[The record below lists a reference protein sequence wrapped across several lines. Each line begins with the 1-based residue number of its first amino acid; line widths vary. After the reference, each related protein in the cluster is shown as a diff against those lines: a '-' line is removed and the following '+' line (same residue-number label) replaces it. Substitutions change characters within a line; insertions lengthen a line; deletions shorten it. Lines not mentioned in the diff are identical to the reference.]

1 MLDDASRVV
10 SYKDK
15 INKIMIAVKE
25 NNTLGTPSVRT
36 MISNL
41 GTNTIMYS
49 LPFGIMPLNLDLIV
63 SSPC

>member
-1 MLDDASRVV
+1 MVSGASQARHGLLDDASRVV

-36 MISNL
+36 MISN
-41 GTNTIMYS
+41 GGIFEYS
-49 LPFGIMPLNLDLIV
+49 SELETA
-63 SSPC
+63 